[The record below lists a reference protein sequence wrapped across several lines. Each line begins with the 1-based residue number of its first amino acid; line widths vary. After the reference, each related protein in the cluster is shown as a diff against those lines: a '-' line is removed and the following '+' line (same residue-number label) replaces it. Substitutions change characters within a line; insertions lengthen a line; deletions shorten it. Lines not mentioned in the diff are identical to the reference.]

1 MRIII
6 AGGTGLIGRALT
18 TELIQAG
25 HEVTLLSRSPRP
37 PADLPASVQVAGWDG
52 KTSQG
57 WGHLV
62 EGAGALVNLAGEN
75 IAGEAFFPSRWTA
88 ERKRRIRQSRLDA
101 GAALVS
107 AVQAAQVKP
116 PLLVQSSAIGFY
128 GPQAPSDGLT
138 LDEYSPAGSD
148 FLADLCQA
156 WEASTAE
163 VEALGVRRVIIRTG
177 VVLSSQGGAFTRL
190 LLPFKF
196 FAGGPLGSGRQ
207 VLSWIHLADEA
218 GAIRFLIENPAASGA
233 YNLTAPAPL
242 ANAEFAKTIGK
253 VMGRPSF
260 MPVPGF
266 VFKLLFGEVATVVL
280 DGQRVLP
287 QRLQALGYGFKFP
300 AAEPAIRDLL
310 NR

>member
-1 MRIII
+1 M
-6 AGGTGLIGRALT
+6 
-18 TELIQAG
+18 
-25 HEVTLLSRSPRP
+25 
-37 PADLPASVQVAGWDG
+37 
-52 KTSQG
+52 
-57 WGHLV
+57 
-62 EGAGALVNLAGEN
+62 
-75 IAGEAFFPSRWTA
+75 
-88 ERKRRIRQSRLDA
+88 
-101 GAALVS
+101 AA
-107 AVQAAQVKP
+107 
-116 PLLVQSSAIGFY
+116 
-128 GPQAPSDGLT
+128 
-138 LDEYSPAGSD
+138 
-148 FLADLCQA
+148 LCQA

-190 LLPFKF
+190 LLPFKL

-218 GAIRFLIENPAASGA
+218 GAIRFLIENPAASGV
-233 YNLTAPAPL
+233 YNLTAPGPL
-242 ANAEFAKTIGK
+242 TNAEFAKTIGK

-266 VFKLLFGEVATVVL
+266 VFRLLFGEVATVVL